1 MISWDEMFMQ
11 MAETVAKRSKD
22 PRTQVGAVLVSPGN
36 NRVAIGYNGFPKGI
50 EETPERWE
58 DKYSYVV
65 HAEENAILNA
75 KCDLEGWTLYVTLFP
90 CTSCTNK
97 ILQAGISRIVYANN
111 ESRSLDTDSI
121 QRSLQLFKEMGIE
134 VEQR

>member
-1 MISWDEMFMQ
+1 MNWDTMFME
-11 MAETVAKRSKD
+11 MAQTVAKRSKD
-22 PRTQVGAVLVSPGN
+22 PRTQVGAILVSPGN

-50 EETPERWE
+50 EETQERWA
-58 DKYSYVV
+58 DKYRYVV

-97 ILQAGISRIVYANN
+97 ILQAGIARVCYTKVS
-111 ESRSLDTDSI
+111 SRSLNDDSI
-121 QRSLQLFKEMGIE
+121 KLSLELFKEMGVSIE
-134 VEQR
+134 RI